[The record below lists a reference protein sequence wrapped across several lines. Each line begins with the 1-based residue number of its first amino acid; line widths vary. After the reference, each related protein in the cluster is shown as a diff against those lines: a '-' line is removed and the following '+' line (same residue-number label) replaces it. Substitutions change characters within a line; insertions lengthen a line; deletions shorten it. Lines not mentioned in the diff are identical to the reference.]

1 MIKLSGHQ
9 LSVFFGVTA
18 LLGVASC
25 TNLDDAVFGRLSSSE
40 ASASTVPLDPTSTL
54 QGAYQLLNNIA
65 TNQGNTYAMEEHPSD
80 EMMGPTRG
88 TDWDDF
94 GRWRRLHQHTWDAQN
109 DQILGAW
116 NDLNSGV
123 FRSTQAISVAGS
135 NVQLAAQARFLRA
148 FFMYHIVDLWGQVP
162 IRGVNDSPDSNPTV
176 LNRTQGT
183 NYVITDLRYA
193 FNTLTAT
200 SPSQA
205 TKEAAAAMLAKVYLN
220 KAVYT
225 NTTSPAGPYTFAK
238 ADMDSA
244 IYFSNQVISSN
255 KFALT
260 TSGNYFDNFHWEND
274 SRSKELIF
282 TIANTTASQP
292 GNVRNR
298 YYMTLH
304 YNQYVSAWNGFTT
317 LADFYNSF
325 EASDERR
332 GGAVN
337 GFTGTTGLN
346 AGFLVGQQYTT
357 APTSGTAAASIVA
370 AKDRLGNPLIF
381 TPQVNLSYATE
392 TQGIRVVKYLP
403 QPGAVDAP
411 SNDYVFLRYADVLL
425 MKAEALLRGGSDS
438 QGQTAAGIVNNLR
451 TTRKASSLS
460 TVDLNVLLA
469 ERGRE
474 LYWEGWRRS
483 DQIRFG
489 KFLDPV
495 DQRPTTSPATAV
507 LFVLPQQAVDSN
519 PNLKQNPGY

>member
-1 MIKLSGHQ
+1 MIKFSGHQ

-25 TNLDDAVFGRLSSSE
+25 TNLDDAVFGQLSSAEGTANS
-40 ASASTVPLDPTSTL
+40 VPLDPASTL

-94 GRWRRLHQHTWDAQN
+94 GRWRRLHQHTWDSQN

-123 FRSTQAISVAGS
+123 FRSTQALSVAGS
-135 NVQLAAQARFLRA
+135 DVQIAAQARFLRA
-148 FFMYHIVDLWGQVP
+148 FYMYHIVDLWGQVP
-162 IRGVNDSPDSNPTV
+162 FRNVTDSPESNPIV
-176 LNRTQGT
+176 YNRVDGT
-183 NYVITDLRYA
+183 NFVIRDLRYA
-193 FNTLTAT
+193 FNNLTTTAAN
-200 SPSQA
+200 QA

-220 KAVYT
+220 RAVYT
-225 NTTSPAGPYTFAK
+225 NTTAPAGPYTFAK
-238 ADMDSA
+238 ADMDSVT
-244 IYFSNQVISSN
+244 YFANQVIGSG

-260 TSGNYFDNFHWEND
+260 TSGKYFDNFHWQND

-282 TIANTTASQP
+282 TINNTTTSQP

-332 GGAVN
+332 GGPVSDL
-337 GFTGTTGLN
+337 TPSTGLN
-346 AGFLVGQQYTT
+346 AGFLVGQQYVSTPGSST
-357 APTSGTAAASIVA
+357 APSTIVA
-370 AKDRLGNPLIF
+370 AKDRLGNPLVF

-392 TQGIRVVKYLP
+392 DQGIRVVKYLP

-411 SNDYVFLRYADVLL
+411 ANDYVFLRYADVLL
-425 MKAEALLRGGSDS
+425 MKAEALLRGGSDT

-451 TTRKASSLS
+451 TTRKASSLG
-460 TVDLNVLLA
+460 TVDLTVLLA

-495 DQRPTTSPATAV
+495 DQRPTASPATAV

-519 PNLKQNPGY
+519 PNLIQNPGY

>member
-1 MIKLSGHQ
+1 MIKLSGNR
-9 LSVFFGVTA
+9 LTVLLGLTA
-18 LLGVASC
+18 LVGAAGC
-25 TNLDDAVFGRLSSSE
+25 TNLDDTVYGQLSSVE
-40 ASASTVPLDPTSTL
+40 ATANSVPLDPTSTL

-94 GRWRRLHQHTWDAQN
+94 GRWRRLHQHTWDSQN

-135 NVQLAAQARFLRA
+135 NTQLAAQAYFLRA

-162 IRGVNDSPDSNPTV
+162 FRNVGDSPDANPTV
-176 LNRTQGT
+176 FNRPGAT
-183 NYVITDLRYA
+183 NFIIRDLRYA
-193 FNTLTAT
+193 FSNLTT
-200 SPSQA
+200 TTPNQA

-220 KAVYT
+220 RAVYN
-225 NTTSPAGPYTFAK
+225 NTASPAGPYTFVK
-238 ADMDSA
+238 SDMDSA
-244 IYFSNQVISSN
+244 VYFCNQVVASN

-260 TSGNYFDNFHWEND
+260 ASGKYFDNFHWEND
-274 SRSKELIF
+274 ARSKELIF
-282 TIANTTASQP
+282 TIANSTASQP

-298 YYMTLH
+298 YYMTMH
-304 YNQYVSAWNGFTT
+304 YNQYVSGWNGFTT

-325 EASDERR
+325 EAADERR
-332 GGAVN
+332 GGAN
-337 GFTGTTGLN
+337 SDLTPATGLN
-346 AGFLVGQQYTT
+346 AGFLVGQQYITTPASAT
-357 APTSGTAAASIVA
+357 APATTVPLR
-370 AKDRLGNPLIF
+370 DRLGNPLVF
-381 TPQVNLSYATE
+381 TTGVNLSYATE
-392 TQGIRVVKYLP
+392 DQGIRVIKYLP
-403 QPGAVDAP
+403 QPGAIDAP
-411 SNDYVFLRYADVLL
+411 ANDYVFLRYADVLL
-425 MKAEALLRGGSDS
+425 MKAEAILRGGTDA
-438 QGQTAAGIVNNLR
+438 QGQTALAIVNNLR
-451 TTRKASSLS
+451 TTRKASNLS
-460 TVDLNVLLA
+460 TLALDGVLA

-489 KFLDPV
+489 TFLNPV